1 MTRENRLR
9 VVLLVGVSLWLMLSA
24 SLAVEPGEVSW
35 TAQSACFFR
44 ATAAQHPD
52 PKLRN
57 PDYLAEKFLGD
68 THWRWTFLNLKDD
81 YEIARMHM
89 KVYGGCNY
97 YYVNARTHH
106 IDALLKQMADAG
118 ATQVIILGAGFDSRG
133 YRFRQAYPRLR
144 FFEVDLPATI
154 ESKKEKVIQIFGR
167 LPETV
172 VHAPIDFNTQ
182 TLADVLNQ
190 LGYDP
195 KQKSFFIWEGVTM
208 YITEDACR
216 GTLTFI
222 KNHAAAGSTVV
233 FDYVLRPVIES
244 KYAGFYG
251 GERTAAAVA
260 ARGEPFICG
269 WTAREVEELI
279 RQIGLVVLSDVDT
292 DFLTRRY
299 LIGTDGYP
307 DGMMCDFFRIM
318 YAEVP

>member
-24 SLAVEPGEVSW
+24 SLAVEPGKVSW
-35 TAQSACFFR
+35 TAQKTCFFR
-44 ATAAQHPD
+44 AIAALHPD
-52 PKLRN
+52 PNLRN
-57 PDYLAEKFLGD
+57 PDYLAEKFV
-68 THWRWTFLNLKDD
+68 FIPYALKKD
-81 YEIARMHM
+81 YEAARMTM
-89 KVYGGCNY
+89 NTYGAGTY
-97 YYVNARTHH
+97 YYVNARTLH
-106 IDALLKQMADAG
+106 IDALLKQMADIG

-133 YRFRQAYPRLR
+133 YRFREAYPRLR

-154 ESKKEKVIQIFGR
+154 EWKKEKVIKIFGQ

-172 VHAPIDFNTQ
+172 VYAPIDFNTQ
-182 TLADVLNQ
+182 TLGDVLDQ

-233 FDYVLRPVIES
+233 LDYILRPVIEG
-244 KYAGFYG
+244 KYQGFYG
-251 GERTAAAVA
+251 AARNAAVVGA
-260 ARGEPFICG
+260 HGEPYICG
-269 WTAREVEELI
+269 WTAREAEEMI
-279 RQIGLVVLSDVDT
+279 RQIGLVVVSDVDA

-299 LIGTDGYP
+299 LIGTDGHP
-307 DGMMCDFFRIM
+307 DGMMCDYLRIM
-318 YAEVP
+318 HARVP